1 MTNPNEP
8 RKAPQR
14 RRLVSL
20 LFISLS
26 AALIAVCSYITIP
39 APVPFTLQVFGVAFA
54 LCFLGGARGTVAVLL
69 YLSLGAIGL
78 PVFSGFGAGFG
89 VLFGT
94 TGGYLWGFLLTSL
107 AYWGLEVLARGKELS
122 FWGRLWRLLPGLAL
136 CYAAGTIQ
144 FALLY
149 AKAGKTASV
158 WSILVLCVLPYLL
171 PDLAKLALASLI
183 AGRVKRSI

>member
-1 MTNPNEP
+1 MTNPKES

-14 RRLVSL
+14 RRLVSM

-78 PVFSGFGAGFG
+78 PVLAGSSVRDAVCSTLQFTR
-89 VLFGT
+89 LRD
-94 TGGYLWGFLLTSL
+94 S
-107 AYWGLEVLARGKELS
+107 
-122 FWGRLWRLLPGLAL
+122 WGRDGMLPLMLL
-136 CYAAGTIQ
+136 I
-144 FALLY
+144 
-149 AKAGKTASV
+149 
-158 WSILVLCVLPYLL
+158 
-171 PDLAKLALASLI
+171 
-183 AGRVKRSI
+183 